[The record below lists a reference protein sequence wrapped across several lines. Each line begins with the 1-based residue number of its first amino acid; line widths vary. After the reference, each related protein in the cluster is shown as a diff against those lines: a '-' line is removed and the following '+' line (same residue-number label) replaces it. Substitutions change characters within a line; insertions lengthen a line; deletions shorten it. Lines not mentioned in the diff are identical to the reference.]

1 MNKKI
6 LYCVAFFLIFIPLCY
21 ILLCSE
27 LNYSFEFHYITN
39 DNGEQQ
45 SLLLSLIMYAMIF
58 GLIYVHIFAWG
69 VMILMPLEAIL
80 FKIQSESIKSIP
92 SENLESAITFFG
104 ITSAIVLFILFFLHI
119 TDIATI
125 NFC

>member
-1 MNKKI
+1 
-6 LYCVAFFLIFIPLCY
+6 
-21 ILLCSE
+21 
-27 LNYSFEFHYITN
+27 
-39 DNGEQQ
+39 
-45 SLLLSLIMYAMIF
+45 MYAMIF